1 MASAPKDKNGKSG
14 SSRIDQQ
21 MIRDLAD
28 LLNETGLTEIE
39 WSEGQLKVRVTKGGT
54 VLAAAP
60 APAAYAAAPAAAPS
74 AALPGA
80 PAAGGD
86 ADLASHP
93 GAVKSPMVGTI
104 YVGPEPGA
112 PPFVKVGDSVN
123 AGQTLLIVEA
133 MKTMNPITAPK
144 SGRVARILIE
154 NQQPVEFGQVLLIVE

>member
-1 MASAPKDKNGKSG
+1 MASAPQDKNGKSR
-14 SSRIDQQ
+14 SSRVDQQ

-39 WSEGQLKVRVTKGGT
+39 WSEGPLKVRVTKGGAAGAP
-54 VLAAAP
+54 VYAAPASVAAAP
-60 APAAYAAAPAAAPS
+60 AVPAAAAS
-74 AALPGA
+74 AGA
-80 PAAGGD
+80 SE

-104 YVGPEPGA
+104 YVAPEPGA
-112 PPFVKVGDSVN
+112 APFVKVGDTVN

-144 SGRVARILIE
+144 GGRIAQILIE
-154 NQQPVEFGQVLLIVE
+154 NQQPVEFGQVLLIIE